1 MNNTILVI
9 ATVLKIIYER
19 ICFPHSVPNVV
30 IISKKDGSDFPK
42 NMLNSWLN
50 IDWKLMSKDC
60 VMALGSLM
68 PSTPL
73 IRLQA
78 D

>member
-1 MNNTILVI
+1 MNNIILVI
-9 ATVLKIIYER
+9 ATVLKMIYER
-19 ICFPHSVPNVV
+19 ICFPHSVPNAV
-30 IISKKDGSDFPK
+30 IISKKHGSDFPK
-42 NMLNSWLN
+42 NMLNSRLN